1 MLIELKTANRTIYSI
16 VLFLIGI
23 CYSSLVNAQLNTG
36 GIHGN
41 FELNAQYY
49 IADSIIGTKDVPE
62 KLLTNGFA
70 NFVYSKDN
78 FTAGLRYE
86 SYLNP
91 LLGFDAR
98 YKGAGIP
105 FRFLTYTNKELEITV
120 GNYYEQFGSG
130 LVFRSYEERGL
141 GLDNAMEGLRLRY
154 RPYQGITVKAVIG
167 NQRDFFSKGEGIVR
181 GADVEL
187 NLNELFTSWAS
198 KKTKWIFGGNFVS
211 KFQDDQNPTYVLPK
225 NVGAGSGRINVIRG
239 NVDISG
245 EYAYKINDPSAD
257 NSYIFKSGSAALLNI
272 AYSKKGFG
280 ASLGAKRIENMSFRS
295 DRTARQTSLMIN
307 YLPAMTRQ
315 HTYILPAIYPYATQ
329 PNGEFGFQGEVFFNL
344 KPGTSLGGTN
354 GTDVTLNYSKA
365 VDINKTPTGDDL
377 GYKSDFLK
385 IGHEIFFED
394 INVEV
399 SRKLSK
405 KVKLSLMLIYLD
417 YNKGVIQIAGSGA
430 GHVYSTSAI
439 AEVHWKLSSKNAFR
453 TEVQHLFTKQDQQ
466 SWVLWLVEY
475 TMAPHWFIAGF
486 DEYNYG
492 NDISTNR
499 LHYYSASFGF
509 TKNSNR
515 ISIGY
520 GRQRAGIFCIG
531 GVCRNVPASTGFSM
545 SITSS
550 F

>member
-1 MLIELKTANRTIYSI
+1 MLIELKTANRTFYNI

-23 CYSSLVNAQLNTG
+23 SYSSFVNAQLNTG